1 MLQKDVIYMR
11 IYPSSDIKD
20 AAKVYYIKSSKV
32 QARDEIHIEI
42 KQSLSPRYIRV
53 LISRGDVIRSSVP
66 GWEETTHG
74 GEHLV
79 FDFL

>member
-1 MLQKDVIYMR
+1 MTPKMQPKFIIIR
-11 IYPSSDIKD
+11 
-20 AAKVYYIKSSKV
+20 AARSRQEMK
-32 QARDEIHIEI
+32 IHIEI
-42 KQSLSPRYIRV
+42 KQPLSPRYIRV
-53 LISRGDVIRSSVP
+53 LIRRGDAIRSSVP